1 MYRRDSYTP
10 VSVIFTRKNYSSRGV
25 GMFVQSSVQT
35 FPLYMS
41 TKAPRP
47 WNSQRK
53 PAKKRKKVCYM
64 TQLLFE
70 FSICGVAVESL
81 PFNGW
86 QPDSETPG
94 TASLYVQKVFQS
106 RFCTAAN
113 YTAGPLCQSSTTAS
127 QRCNFGR
134 AAVSFQTLFSRHTCL
149 FFFLFQFLFLSL
161 SVSSIFIT

>member
-1 MYRRDSYTP
+1 MVLFLRPRFGPWTNFMYRRDSYTP

-53 PAKKRKKVCYM
+53 
-64 TQLLFE
+64 
-70 FSICGVAVESL
+70 